1 MLLTAYKQNNRSFL
15 TDGYIWEMM
24 VNENKLYINPDL
36 KSMSI
41 KPDKMDMST
50 SIDYID
56 RRNNLISILEPDD
69 TSSFKYMEDFD
80 FFYYLNLKLN
90 NSSYIAISKEESQTV
105 IIGKLSE
112 IDLPNKLE
120 DLTNGLYQSKLAEIK
135 SQLLKKVIN

>member
-15 TDGYIWEMM
+15 TDGYIWEML
-24 VNENKLYINPDL
+24 VNDSKLSINPDL
-36 KSMSI
+36 RSMSI
-41 KPDKMDMST
+41 KPEKMDMAT
-50 SIDYID
+50 SVDYLD

-90 NSSYIAISKEESQTV
+90 NSSYIAIPKEDSETV

-135 SQLLKKVIN
+135 SRLLKKVIN

>member
-24 VNENKLYINPDL
+24 VNDSRLYINPDL

-41 KPDKMDMST
+41 KPEKMDMAT

-56 RRNNLISILEPDD
+56 RRNNLISTLEPDD
-69 TSSFKYMEDFD
+69 TSSFKYMEDYD
-80 FFYYLNLKLN
+80 FFYYLNLKLT
-90 NSSYIAISKEESQTV
+90 NSSYIAIPKEDSQTV

-112 IDLPNKLE
+112 IDLSNKLE

-135 SQLLKKVIN
+135 SRLLKKVIN

>member
-36 KSMSI
+36 RSMSI
-41 KPDKMDMST
+41 KPEKMDMST

-90 NSSYIAISKEESQTV
+90 NSSYIAIPKEESQTV

-112 IDLPNKLE
+112 IDLSNKIE

-135 SQLLKKVIN
+135 SRLLKKVIN

>member
-1 MLLTAYKQNNRSFL
+1 MLLTAYKQSNRSFL

-41 KPDKMDMST
+41 KPEKMDMTT

-56 RRNNLISILEPDD
+56 RRNNLISILEPDE

-90 NSSYIAISKEESQTV
+90 NSSYIAIPKEDSQTV
-105 IIGKLSE
+105 ILGKLSE
-112 IDLPNKLE
+112 IDLSNKLE
-120 DLTNGLYQSKLAEIK
+120 DLSNGLYQSKLAEIK
-135 SQLLKKVIN
+135 SRLLKKVIN

>member
-15 TDGYIWEMM
+15 TDGYIWEML
-24 VNENKLYINPDL
+24 VNDSKLFINPDL
-36 KSMSI
+36 RSMSI
-41 KPDKMDMST
+41 KPEKMDMST
-50 SIDYID
+50 SVDYLD

-90 NSSYIAISKEESQTV
+90 NSSYIAIPKEDSQTI

-112 IDLPNKLE
+112 IDLSNKLE
-120 DLTNGLYQSKLAEIK
+120 DLTDGLYQSKLSEIK
-135 SQLLKKVIN
+135 SRLLKKVIN

>member
-24 VNENKLYINPDL
+24 VNDSKLYINPDL

-41 KPDKMDMST
+41 KPEKMDMST
-50 SIDYID
+50 SVDYLD
-56 RRNNLISILEPDD
+56 RRNNLISILEPDE

-90 NSSYIAISKEESQTV
+90 NSSYIAIPKEDSQTV

-120 DLTNGLYQSKLAEIK
+120 DLSNGVYQSKLAEIK
-135 SQLLKKVIN
+135 SRLLKKVIN

>member
-1 MLLTAYKQNNRSFL
+1 MLLTAYTQNNRSFL

-36 KSMSI
+36 KSKSI
-41 KPDKMDMST
+41 KPEKMDMST
-50 SIDYID
+50 SVDYLD
-56 RRNNLISILEPDD
+56 RRNNLISTLEPDD

-90 NSSYIAISKEESQTV
+90 NSSYIALPKDETQTV

-112 IDLPNKLE
+112 IDLSNKLE
-120 DLTNGLYQSKLAEIK
+120 DLSNGLYQSKLAEIK
-135 SQLLKKVIN
+135 SLLLKKSY

>member
-24 VNENKLYINPDL
+24 VNESKLYINPDL

-41 KPDKMDMST
+41 KPEKMDMST
-50 SIDYID
+50 SVDYLD
-56 RRNNLISILEPDD
+56 RRNNLISILETDE
-69 TSSFKYMEDFD
+69 TSSFKYMEDFN

-90 NSSYIAISKEESQTV
+90 NSSYIAIPKDDSQTV

-112 IDLPNKLE
+112 IDLSNKLE
-120 DLTNGLYQSKLAEIK
+120 DLSNGLYQSKLADIK
-135 SQLLKKVIN
+135 SRLLKKIIN

>member
-24 VNENKLYINPDL
+24 VNDNKLYINPDL
-36 KSMSI
+36 RSMSI
-41 KPDKMDMST
+41 KPEKMDMST
-50 SIDYID
+50 SVDYLE
-56 RRNNLISILEPDD
+56 RRNNLISILEPDE
-69 TSSFKYMEDFD
+69 TSSFKYMEDYD

-90 NSSYIAISKEESQTV
+90 NSSYIAIPKEDSQTV

-135 SQLLKKVIN
+135 SRLIKKTFN

>member
-36 KSMSI
+36 RSMSI
-41 KPDKMDMST
+41 KPEKMDMST
-50 SIDYID
+50 SVDYLD
-56 RRNNLISILEPDD
+56 RRNNLISILETDE

-90 NSSYIAISKEESQTV
+90 NSSYIAIPKEDSQTV

-112 IDLPNKLE
+112 IDLSNKLE
-120 DLTNGLYQSKLAEIK
+120 DLSNGLYQSKLAEIK
-135 SQLLKKVIN
+135 SRLLNKVFN

>member
-15 TDGYIWEMM
+15 TDGYICEMM
-24 VNENKLYINPDL
+24 VNDSKLFINPDL

-41 KPDKMDMST
+41 KPEKMDMAT
-50 SIDYID
+50 SIDYLD

-90 NSSYIAISKEESQTV
+90 NSSYIAIPKDDSQTV
-105 IIGKLSE
+105 ILGKLSD
-112 IDLPNKLE
+112 IDLSNKLE
-120 DLTNGLYQSKLAEIK
+120 DLSNGLYQSKLVDIK
-135 SQLLKKVIN
+135 SLLLKK

>member
-24 VNENKLYINPDL
+24 VNDNKLYINPDL

-41 KPDKMDMST
+41 KPEKMDMST
-50 SIDYID
+50 SVDYLD
-56 RRNNLISILEPDD
+56 RRNNLISILEPDE
-69 TSSFKYMEDFD
+69 TSSFKYMEDSD

-90 NSSYIAISKEESQTV
+90 NSSYIALPKDDNQTV

-112 IDLPNKLE
+112 VKLLNKLE
-120 DLTNGLYQSKLAEIK
+120 YLTNGLYQSKLSDIK
-135 SQLLKKVIN
+135 YLLLKKKK

>member
-24 VNENKLYINPDL
+24 VNDNKLYINPDL
-36 KSMSI
+36 RSMSI
-41 KPDKMDMST
+41 KPEKMDMST
-50 SIDYID
+50 SVDYLE
-56 RRNNLISILEPDD
+56 RRNNLISILEPDE
-69 TSSFKYMEDFD
+69 TSSFKYMEDYD

-90 NSSYIAISKEESQTV
+90 NSSYIAIPKEDSQTV

-135 SQLLKKVIN
+135 SPLIKKTFN

>member
-1 MLLTAYKQNNRSFL
+1 MLLTSYKQNNRSFL

-24 VNENKLYINPDL
+24 VNDSKLYINADL

-41 KPDKMDMST
+41 KPEKMDMAT
-50 SIDYID
+50 SIDYLE
-56 RRNNLISILEPDD
+56 RRNNLISILEPDE

-90 NSSYIAISKEESQTV
+90 NSSYIAIPKEDSQTV

-112 IDLPNKLE
+112 IDLSNKLE
-120 DLTNGLYQSKLAEIK
+120 DLTDGLYQSKLADIK
-135 SQLLKKVIN
+135 YLLLKK